1 MAPPGE
7 LRVNAGVV
15 CWQVKLC
22 DPHLSALEVRCSRR
36 GAIQIDHL
44 FYLFNW
50 RYTKYPALPS
60 FGELVELWI
69 VRCSPQNGRAV
80 LGDSDYGNATEGYW
94 LTNVQCDGSESD
106 VADCAHSPWGDDG
119 GCEVTEPA
127 GVSCVPD
134 TPTPPPRT
142 ASVSYN
148 VAYHA
153 GKAPL
158 Y

>member
-1 MAPPGE
+1 M
-7 LRVNAGVV
+7 
-15 CWQVKLC
+15 
-22 DPHLSALEVRCSRR
+22 LETR
-36 GAIQIDHL
+36 
-44 FYLFNW
+44 
-50 RYTKYPALPS
+50 RYTAKACAYLCHQCLGIDG

-106 VADCAHSPWGDDG
+106 VADCAHSPWGDDE